1 MRWLY
6 KLENKLGKYYI
17 RNLMTVIVAGMV
29 IVYLGD
35 MFMAAGGMSVSSWL
49 SLNIAAVMRG
59 QVWRLITFVFIP
71 PSSNVFFIL
80 INLYFYFMLG
90 RMLESYWGGFRLNV
104 YYLFGILGTIAGAF
118 VAYFLVPY
126 VSSAA
131 ALISP
136 TNAYLNLSLFL
147 ALATLMPDMEFRLF
161 FLIPLKAK
169 WLAIA
174 YAVLLVIPIL
184 QTVVFSPNPLGN
196 GLTQLIALVFSLINY
211 LIFFG
216 PTLISGIRQQI
227 IVSRNRRQ
235 WRNRN
240 R

>member
-6 KLENKLGKYYI
+6 KLENKLGRYYI

-35 MFMAAGGMSVSSWL
+35 LFMSAGNMSVSSWL
-49 SLNIAAVMRG
+49 SLNIGAVLRG
-59 QVWRLITFVFIP
+59 QVWRLITFIFIP
-71 PSSNVFFIL
+71 PSSNAFFIL
-80 INLYFYFMLG
+80 INLYFYYMLG
-90 RMLESYWGGFRLNV
+90 NMLENYWGGFRLNM
-104 YYLFGILGTIAGAF
+104 YYLFGVLGTIAGAF
-118 VAYFLVPY
+118 VSYFLVPL
-126 VSSAA
+126 VSGGSFFSA
-131 ALISP
+131 SN
-136 TNAYLNLSLFL
+136 TYLNLSLFL
-147 ALATLMPDMEFRLF
+147 AIATLMPDMEFRLF

-174 YAVLLVIPIL
+174 YGVLLVIPVL
-184 QTVVFSPNPLGN
+184 QTVVFSDNPLGN